1 MVKKLILILE
11 ATLVTMTMC
20 SCGRDWYGDT
30 FVKRELVTFHVKSDS
45 GQPLNG
51 VEVMTVEVD
60 AFDNDPIIGRTH
72 YAYTDAEG
80 LVTVKAAYD
89 KELGY
94 SSLTE
99 RTTRFYF
106 TADGYTAYDTLFNYW
121 EDTVGIV
128 LYME

>member
-60 AFDNDPIIGRTH
+60 AFDNDPIIGRTL
-72 YAYTDAEG
+72 YDYTDADGVVAIEAVFDDG
-80 LVTVKAAYD
+80 D
-89 KELGY
+89 GY
-94 SSLTE
+94 SMLGE
-99 RTTRFYF
+99 RTNRFIF
-106 TADGYTAYDTLFNYW
+106 TATDYAVFDTIFNYW
-121 EDTVGIV
+121 EGTVDIV
-128 LYME
+128 LHEE

>member
-60 AFDNDPIIGRTH
+60 AFDNDPIIGRTQ
-72 YAYTDAEG
+72 YDYTDADG
-80 LVTVKAAYD
+80 VVTIEAVFD
-89 KELGY
+89 DGNGY
-94 SSLTE
+94 SMLGE
-99 RTTRFYF
+99 RTNRFIF
-106 TADGYTAYDTLFNYW
+106 TATDYAVFDTIFNYW
-121 EDTVGIV
+121 EGTVDIV
-128 LYME
+128 LHEE

>member
-1 MVKKLILILE
+1 MS
-11 ATLVTMTMC
+11 
-20 SCGRDWYGDT
+20 SCLLLAVLMSACQRDTFGDL
-30 FVKRELVTFHVKSDS
+30 FVKRKALTFRVQSDS
-45 GQPLNG
+45 GQVLSG
-51 VEVMTVEVD
+51 VCLTTVECD
-60 AFDNDPIIGRTH
+60 AFDNDPIVGRTN
-72 YAYTDAEG
+72 YAYTDEEG

>member
-60 AFDNDPIIGRTH
+60 AFDNDPIIGRTQ
-72 YAYTDAEG
+72 YDRTDADG
-80 LVTVKAAYD
+80 VVTIEAVFD
-89 KELGY
+89 DEDGY
-94 SSLTE
+94 SMLGE
-99 RTTRFYF
+99 RTNRFIF
-106 TADGYTAYDTLFNYW
+106 TATDYAVFDTIFNYW
-121 EDTVGIV
+121 EGTVDIV
-128 LYME
+128 LHEE

>member
-60 AFDNDPIIGRTH
+60 AFDNDPIIGRTQ
-72 YAYTDAEG
+72 YDYTDADG
-80 LVTVKAAYD
+80 FVTIEAVFD
-89 KELGY
+89 DGDGY
-94 SSLTE
+94 SMLGE
-99 RTTRFYF
+99 RTNRFIF
-106 TADGYTAYDTLFNYW
+106 TATDYAVFDTIFNYW
-121 EDTVGIV
+121 EGTVDIV
-128 LYME
+128 LHEE